1 MIEGKSSP
9 PAAVQHTHDIRKM
22 KLELEQERKKLVNIQ
37 LKLQGN
43 YSAFRISRLY
53 YHFTCLNRNDQQ
65 SGSFFNA
72 RRREIEQVFPR
83 GA

>member
-1 MIEGKSSP
+1 MVAWTSLNNLRDIELDPREEEGR
-9 PAAVQHTHDIRKM
+9 V
-22 KLELEQERKKLVNIQ
+22 EQERKKLANIQ
-37 LKLQGN
+37 LKFQGN